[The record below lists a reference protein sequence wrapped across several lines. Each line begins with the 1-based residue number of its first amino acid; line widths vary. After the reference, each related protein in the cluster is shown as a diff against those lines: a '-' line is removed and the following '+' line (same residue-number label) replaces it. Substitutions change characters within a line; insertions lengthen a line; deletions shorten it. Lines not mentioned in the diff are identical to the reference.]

1 MDSFF
6 PKSNQDIFEVFAI
19 RDGNHTEQHAI
30 LLYSIDLQM
39 SSAIFFLIL
48 HIYNDTTAETSFL
61 MP

>member
-39 SSAIFFLIL
+39 SSAIFLNFT
-48 HIYNDTTAETSFL
+48 IYNDITAETSFL